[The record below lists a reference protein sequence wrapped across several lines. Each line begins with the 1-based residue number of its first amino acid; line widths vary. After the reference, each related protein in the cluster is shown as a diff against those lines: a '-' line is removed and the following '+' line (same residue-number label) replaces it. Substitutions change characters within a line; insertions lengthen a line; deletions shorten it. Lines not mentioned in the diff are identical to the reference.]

1 MSRSFSLEAGERLP
15 HGVRRVA
22 AGRTA
27 DALERLRA
35 EDDGG
40 LATRVHEARKDLKK
54 LRSLLRLV
62 RGEMGSSAF
71 HRESSAY
78 RDAGRRLA
86 GTRDAQ
92 VRLDTLSALEHR
104 DGGGATVVPESFRQ
118 ELVSER
124 RSAEKTPSLDVAIA
138 EIEDAAA
145 RIDAWPLRG
154 EGWDAIAPGV
164 RRAYAGGRRRLKA
177 LRSDPSD
184 EAVHELRKRV
194 KDLWYHLRLLRNA
207 WPGALD
213 EAAEQA
219 HEISALLGDHRD
231 LAMLAERAR
240 RSAALSDRDLESLE
254 ARIGAAQEELLSAA
268 GPIARRLYAEE
279 PKAFTRRLGIYWKE
293 WRG

>member
-1 MSRSFSLEAGERLP
+1 MAAARPSFRSRSAKSWSASAVAPRRPRAWTWRSPRSRTRRPESMRGP
-15 HGVRRVA
+15 CGVR
-22 AGRTA
+22 
-27 DALERLRA
+27 
-35 EDDGG
+35 
-40 LATRVHEARKDLKK
+40 
-54 LRSLLRLV
+54 
-62 RGEMGSSAF
+62 
-71 HRESSAY
+71 
-78 RDAGRRLA
+78 A
-86 GTRDAQ
+86 GTR
-92 VRLDTLSALEHR
+92 S
-104 DGGGATVVPESFRQ
+104 
-118 ELVSER
+118 
-124 RSAEKTPSLDVAIA
+124 
-138 EIEDAAA
+138 
-145 RIDAWPLRG
+145 
-154 EGWDAIAPGV
+154 
-164 RRAYAGGRRRLKA
+164 RRACGAPMRAGAGRLKA